1 MHFGVVTSQK
11 IPLIRLGRINGQK
24 TFDGRIFGGF
34 GGGGLTHKD
43 LKFGRKKHFN
53 LQSVKLTFSFSS
65 IKHVFRHFS
74 RRARCEICSKLTY
87 LGEHNNRI
95 LRYVVFIS
103 INHKL
108 VSDITDV
115 FYSQIIF

>member
-1 MHFGVVTSQK
+1 MHFGVATSQK

-34 GGGGLTHKD
+34 GGGGLTHED

-74 RRARCEICSKLTY
+74 RRARCEICSKFTIKTPKHVKLT
-87 LGEHNNRI
+87 I
-95 LRYVVFIS
+95 
-103 INHKL
+103 KL
-108 VSDITDV
+108 KIKTSLTS
-115 FYSQIIF
+115 FWPLFC